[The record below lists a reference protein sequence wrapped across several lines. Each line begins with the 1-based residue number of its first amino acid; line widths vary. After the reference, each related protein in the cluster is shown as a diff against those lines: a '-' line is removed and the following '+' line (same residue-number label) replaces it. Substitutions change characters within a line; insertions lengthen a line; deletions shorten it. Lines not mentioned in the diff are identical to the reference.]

1 MCQVTAP
8 PSGWVI
14 RWEGPEMRHGQ
25 RMVTMRMAEWRR
37 PQNRFSGVVLMSSH
51 ADERGSTAESQG
63 YNSGRVG
70 SHCQC
75 QGSSAAPALSN
86 RAACQALVFSPG
98 QNKKPFLSAQRDERL
113 LHNKRRCATSQKKL
127 PRAHR
132 NPVGGRQSGWGRGAE
147 SRAAV

>member
-1 MCQVTAP
+1 
-8 PSGWVI
+8 
-14 RWEGPEMRHGQ
+14 MRHGQ

-98 QNKKPFLSAQRDERL
+98 QNKKPFLSAQRESGCSTT
-113 LHNKRRCATSQKKL
+113 NAVARRPKKNCQGPTGIPL
-127 PRAHR
+127 
-132 NPVGGRQSGWGRGAE
+132 VGGSQAGGGE
-147 SRAAV
+147 QRAGLPFNVP